1 MVHGSLPTA
10 ELERVVAAALREDLP
25 WGDLT
30 TESLFPEALPARGE
44 VMAKRPGVIAGLPVM
59 EVVFRQLNP
68 EVRVRLEV
76 VDGAEVEK
84 GQVAAVVEGDGRAL
98 LAGER
103 VALNFLSH
111 LSGIAT
117 LTRRYVQA
125 VAGLPCRIVDTRK
138 TAPGLRILQKY
149 AVRVGGGANHRFG
162 LSDGVLVKDNHL
174 AMLKREGVSLRQAL
188 ERLRARVPHGIRIQ
202 VEVTDLDQVHEAVEA
217 GADALLFD
225 NMDLQTLR
233 QAVARC
239 RGRVLTE
246 ASGGI
251 TLETVRAVAETGVD
265 LISVGALTHS
275 APALD
280 LSLEVR

>member
-1 MVHGSLPTA
+1 MVHGGLLTL

-30 TESLFPEALPARGE
+30 TEPLFPEPLRACAE
-44 VMAKRPGVIAGLPVM
+44 VLAKRPGVIAGIPVL
-59 EVVFRQLNP
+59 EAVFRQLSP
-68 EVRVRLEV
+68 EVRTRPEV
-76 VDGAEVEK
+76 ADGAEVEK
-84 GQVAAVVEGDGRAL
+84 GQVVAVVEGDGRAL

-111 LSGIAT
+111 LSGVAT

-138 TAPGLRILQKY
+138 NTPGLRVLEKY

-174 AMLKREGVSLRQAL
+174 ALLKRQGLSLRQAVQ
-188 ERLRARVPHGIRIQ
+188 RLRARVPHGIRIQ
-202 VEVTDLDQVHEAVEA
+202 VEVTDLDQVDEAVEA

-225 NMDLQTLR
+225 NMDLPTLR